1 MPKTKKVKRDTGNLD
16 DGERH
21 SCHVHGSGLVCRLSF
36 TLVPFCFDRSAAE
49 YKFCCPCFVQSV
61 MIFLFGISTV
71 TFGMPTVFFYIIV
84 SFTLACPAAQT
95 KFLRN
100 SISSS
105 LHLFS
110 TMPTYFN
117 QKLWV
122 VCRHMVPSTDPGI
135 FNVWRKFALF
145 CVGGWFG

>member
-1 MPKTKKVKRDTGNLD
+1 MFCPIRNDISFWHIDSNFWHA
-16 DGERH
+16 DG
-21 SCHVHGSGLVCRLSF
+21 
-36 TLVPFCFDRSAAE
+36 
-49 YKFCCPCFVQSV
+49 
-61 MIFLFGISTV
+61 
-71 TFGMPTVFFYIIV
+71 FFYIIV